1 MRRITAYIRPHRT
14 EDVKTAVADL
24 GVTGMTVSE
33 VRGCG
38 NIPESGVA
46 FGGQQT
52 LSHLPPKAMICVVV
66 PDGLQDQVI
75 AAIIAHSQTGEP
87 GDGKIFVEPVQDA
100 IRIRTK
106 EHGETAV

>member
-33 VRGCG
+33 VRGRG
-38 NIPESGVA
+38 NSPESGVA
-46 FGGQQT
+46 FGGQMI
-52 LSHLPPKAMICVVV
+52 LSHMPPKAMISVVV
-66 PDGLQDQVI
+66 PDELEEAVI
-75 AAIIAHSQTGEP
+75 MSIIAHAKTGEP
-87 GDGKIFVEPVQDA
+87 GDGKIFVEAVQDA

-106 EHGETAV
+106 ERGESAV

>member
-33 VRGCG
+33 VRGRG
-38 NIPESGVA
+38 NSPESGVA
-46 FGGQQT
+46 FGGQMV
-52 LSHLPPKAMICVVV
+52 LSHLPPKAMISVVV
-66 PDGLQDQVI
+66 TDDLEEQVI
-75 AAIIAHSQTGEP
+75 EAIIAHARTGEP
-87 GDGKIFVEPVQDA
+87 GDGKIFVEAVEDA

-106 EHGETAV
+106 ERGETAV